1 MSNSVLLLMFGI
13 MSALML
19 ASPVNMI
26 PVQSDSGNSS
36 NVNTTTA
43 PNHEHST
50 LAQYTAMLQQLVEA
64 MQTIQT
70 LLEKHVRIVLIFTIV
85 YT

>member
-13 MSALML
+13 TSALML
-19 ASPVNMI
+19 ASPVNMM
-26 PVQSDSGNSS
+26 PVQSESS
-36 NVNTTTA
+36 NSTTTA
-43 PNHEHST
+43 LNRNHST
-50 LAQYTAMLQQLVEA
+50 LVQYTAMLQQLVDA